1 MASFLKFLLLL
12 PLISHIHGAISQK
25 YPTLPKAAVL
35 PLTKDIS
42 TLQYVTELLIGENLA
57 PVKLVVDLGGPFL
70 WVDSEFTSQFS
81 SPGPVKSCSLQCSM
95 VEISGCSRSC
105 GLGYNASK
113 TCTLQ
118 VENSV
123 SRISTSG
130 EMKEDIVGVKF
141 SDAVDRGSFAYIQRF
156 LFSHAPNLLLEG
168 LASGAKGMLGL
179 GNSRISL
186 PSQFS
191 TTFGFFHRKF
201 SLCLSPSNGAIFLGG
216 MPPELENEPTIPM
229 MYTPLIS
236 KKSNIQQGYY
246 INVNSIKISGKK
258 LSLNPKGSVGRT
270 KISTAIPYTT
280 MESKIYSTFN
290 AAYIKA
296 ATSMN
301 LSLVAPVA
309 PFEVCFSPNEGG
321 NKRTLPNFPTVDLV
335 MQSELVKWRI
345 LGRNLMVRVS
355 DEVMC
360 LGFLN
365 GGLNPMVPIVVG
377 GYQLEDYMLEFNLGN
392 SMLGFSSP
400 LGMVEKKCSDFDAYS
415 WYTMVS

>member
-1 MASFLKFLLLL
+1 MASFLKFLLLV
-12 PLISHIHGAISQK
+12 PLISHIHGAIYQK

-35 PLTKDIS
+35 PLTKDLS
-42 TLQYVTELLIGENLA
+42 TLQYVTELLIGENLS
-57 PVKLVVDLGGPFL
+57 PVKLVVDLGGPLL
-70 WVDSEFTSQFS
+70 WVDSESTSQFS
-81 SPGPVKSCSLQCSM
+81 SPGSVKSCSLQCSM
-95 VEISGCSRSC
+95 VEISGCSRSG
-105 GLGYNASK
+105 GLGCNASK

-141 SDAVDRGSFAYIQRF
+141 LDAMVPGSFAYIQRF
-156 LFSHAPNLLLEG
+156 LFSSAPNLLLEG

-191 TTFGFFHRKF
+191 TTFDFFHRKF

-216 MPPELENEPTIPM
+216 IPSELENDPSISI

-236 KKSNIQQGYY
+236 NKSKIQQGYY

-258 LSLNPKGSVGRT
+258 LSLNPKGLVGRT
-270 KISTAIPYTT
+270 KISTTIPYTT
-280 MESKIYSTFN
+280 MESKIYSTFI
-290 AAYIKA
+290 AAYGKA

-309 PFEVCFSPNEGG
+309 PFEVCFTPNEGG
-321 NKRTLPNFPTVDLV
+321 NKRILPNFPTVDLV
-335 MQSELVKWRI
+335 LQSELVKWRI
-345 LGRNLMVRVS
+345 HGRNSMVRVS
-355 DEVMC
+355 DEVVC

-365 GGLNPMVPIVVG
+365 GGLNPMVPMVIG

-400 LGMVEKKCSDFDAYS
+400 LGMGEKRCSAFDAS
-415 WYTMVS
+415 SRYTMVA

>member
-1 MASFLKFLLLL
+1 MASFFKFLLIF

-35 PLTKDIS
+35 PLTKDLS

-70 WVDSEFTSQFS
+70 WIDYQFTSQFS
-81 SPGPVKSCSLQCSM
+81 SPGSVKSCSLQCSM
-95 VEISGCSRSC
+95 VEIRGCSRSG
-105 GLGYNASK
+105 GLRYDASK
-113 TCTLQ
+113 TCTLP

-123 SRISTSG
+123 SKVSTSG
-130 EMKEDIVGVKF
+130 EMKEGRVGVKF
-141 SDAVDRGSFAYIQRF
+141 LDAMEPGSFAYIRRF
-156 LFSHAPNLLLEG
+156 LFSCAPNLLLEG

-201 SLCLSPSNGAIFLGG
+201 SICLSPSNGAIFLGG
-216 MPPELENEPTIPM
+216 SPSEIENESTISM

-236 KKSNIQQGYY
+236 KNSNIQDGYY
-246 INVNSIKISGKK
+246 INVSSIKISGEK
-258 LSLNPKGSVGRT
+258 LSLNPIGYVGRT
-270 KISTAIPYTT
+270 KISTTTPYTT
-280 MESKIYSTFN
+280 MESKIYSTFI

-301 LSLVAPVA
+301 LSLVAPVP
-309 PFEVCFSPNEGG
+309 PFEICFSPNEVGS
-321 NKRTLPNFPTVDLV
+321 KTILPNFPAVDLV
-335 MQSELVKWRI
+335 LQSELVKWRI
-345 LGRNLMVRVS
+345 LGRNSMVRVS

-365 GGLNPMVPIVVG
+365 GGLNTMDPIVMG
-377 GYQLEDYMLEFNLGN
+377 GYQLEDYTLEFNLAN
-392 SMLGFSSP
+392 SMLGFSPP
-400 LGMVEKKCSDFDAYS
+400 LGMGKKKCSDFDASSMYP
-415 WYTMVS
+415 MVS